1 MYVSKNEIFLD
12 RFAKLIIIL
21 EMGERN
27 KKMDNIVFFMAVF
40 TALLRG
46 RQDTVRQL

>member
-12 RFAKLIIIL
+12 GFAKLIIIL
-21 EMGERN
+21 EMEERN

>member
-1 MYVSKNEIFLD
+1 MCVSKNEMFLD
-12 RFAKLIIIL
+12 GFAKFIISL
-21 EMGERN
+21 EMEERN